1 MKESTDYQKLAEI
14 LQSQLPK
21 AKLEFRYLPDFICA
35 SCGNCE
41 RNYHKDE
48 ASNKDNGFCMKFFQN
63 VDLEEKNVK
72 CWTSKQHTY
81 FEDLSKIR
89 PMEKKE
95 DFYKLHK
102 RADRLKIELKESNQ
116 LNLF

>member
-1 MKESTDYQKLAEI
+1 MKNLYQDYEMLSPL
-14 LQSQLPK
+14 LQAQLPK
-21 AKLEFRYLPDFICA
+21 AKIETRYLPDFICA

-48 ASNKDNGFCMKFFQN
+48 ASNENNGFCMKFFQN
-63 VDLEEKNVK
+63 VPLEEKNVN

-81 FEDLSKIR
+81 FEDLSKLRPAEKMKDLHIR
-89 PMEKKE
+89 N
-95 DFYKLHK
+95 K
-102 RADRLKIELKESNQ
+102 RADQLKIELENNQ